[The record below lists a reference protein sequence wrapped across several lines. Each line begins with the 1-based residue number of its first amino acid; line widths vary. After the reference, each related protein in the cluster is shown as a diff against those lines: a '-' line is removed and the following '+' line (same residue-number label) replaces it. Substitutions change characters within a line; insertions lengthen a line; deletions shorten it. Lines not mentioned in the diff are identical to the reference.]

1 MSSPRK
7 SPPRRAISSRCS
19 WMLLRTIDHRQWTVV
34 YCLSSKGYAMFFKL
48 LSIEWTRL
56 SRRPLLWVTLG
67 VTTLYMSLALANFYK
82 ASRVELLDG
91 TLKMPGMAFD
101 LANALDQLTIVI
113 PLLVIIAGNLMGN
126 DYSQRTNQHWL
137 RRAPRHS
144 SLLAKFTI
152 LTALTFFIQVLT
164 LVIGWAVGYYYK
176 TYVYHVPY
184 VNNVNWLATLA
195 APFYMTLVNL
205 PYLALTLLITVVVRS
220 TFFSIL
226 LGLGYTQ
233 ILELM
238 LAGIFYGK
246 PWTKWLFT
254 SLHFSASFLLND
266 IGSRVPKLPEH
277 ILAPTSALFAAALH
291 TLAFMVL
298 AIWFYRRQD
307 VGG

>member
-1 MSSPRK
+1 
-7 SPPRRAISSRCS
+7 
-19 WMLLRTIDHRQWTVV
+19 
-34 YCLSSKGYAMFFKL
+34 MFFKL
-48 LSIEWTRL
+48 LSIEWMRL
-56 SRRPLLWVTLG
+56 SRRALLWVTLG

-113 PLLVIIAGNLMGN
+113 PLLVIIVGNLMGN

-176 TYVYHVPY
+176 TYIYHVPD

-220 TFFSIL
+220 TFFSIV

-233 ILELM
+233 ILEMM

-254 SLHFSASFLLND
+254 NLHFSASFLLND
-266 IGSRVPKLPEH
+266 IGSHIPKLPEH
-277 ILAPTSALFAAALH
+277 ILAPAPALLAAALY

-298 AIWFYRRQD
+298 AVWFYRRQD